1 MYKEIE
7 SKYKIENRNIIEEL
21 KIYKDENKNL
31 KTELEIFKN
40 KNKNNELFHFF

>member
-7 SKYKIENRNIIEEL
+7 SKYKIENRNTIEEL

-40 KNKNNELFHFF
+40 KNNVYSHE